1 MSDAPASLSTTFSA
15 RVGGSN
21 RAFISTSTDRD
32 WFRISL
38 DPRFSYSFRVASSGS
53 LDPVINV
60 QNNRGLSL
68 AFNDDASTSTRDSL
82 INFRPDAAGVY
93 FLDVG
98 SYRSLSTGE
107 YTLSVSASPTA
118 PTQSSSRVVPP
129 SRVTLRPPAQ
139 PPVGSWDRILGPGFQ
154 GGAISDRRNQMNGSL
169 SSNLDSYQGIFN
181 GLGRVVRRGETNGH
195 SNFVI
200 SNPTLHGW

>member
-15 RVGGSN
+15 SAGGSN

-60 QNNRGLSL
+60 RNNRGLSL
-68 AFNDDASTSTRDSL
+68 AYNDDASTSTRDSL
-82 INFRPDAAGVY
+82 INFRPSAAGVY

-118 PTQSSSRVVPP
+118 PTRSSSRVVPP

-139 PPVGSWDRILGPGFQ
+139 PPVGSWDRILAPGFQ

-169 SSNLDSYQGIFN
+169 SSNLDYFQGILNRSRPRSPLAEPWQASFRPPIN
-181 GLGRVVRRGETNGH
+181 
-195 SNFVI
+195 
-200 SNPTLHGW
+200 